1 MGALALAGLGLK
13 ASFEAT
19 AQPRGESLD
28 HLTYP
33 NLAHPSATTKK
44 DTHIDRDSVGHS
56 RRGRVVRKATDL
68 DMLFDCADLA
78 TGAQSI

>member
-33 NLAHPSATTKK
+33 NLAHRSATTKK
-44 DTHIDRDSVGHS
+44 DTHIDSGFRGTFSAGP
-56 RRGRVVRKATDL
+56 RRAESD
-68 DMLFDCADLA
+68 
-78 TGAQSI
+78 